1 MFLYSYYTQVQ
12 YFTRGRCVDQ
22 LAMQNTIVGV
32 FAAILAVTSAVS
44 PGFQTALT
52 EKAFGYIVQVGIPIL
67 EQQLSSLNIPDISG
81 SADTPIGTIDY
92 DLTSIL
98 LSGLQIPSAT
108 LVTSSSG
115 LLLQASGI
123 YAHAT
128 ANWHYRERSWPNVA
142 DSGSADVSIG
152 SVSLNVDVVIGADS
166 KGHATLS
173 AQSCSINIGSL
184 DVTFHGGASWL
195 YNLFSRY
202 IADDLKGSLNTQI
215 CQAAVSAINTQGN
228 AALESLPV
236 IVAID
241 KTSEINY
248 ELLQPP
254 IFTSGY
260 LQTDHKGEFFSIA
273 NPVEAPFTPS
283 PIPQPTDASRM
294 MYIWLTDY
302 IANTAGFV
310 YQQAG
315 SLQVLITPNMVPSFL
330 PYQLNTSYFQNLI
343 PELYAK
349 YPNQLMELF
358 LNATKPPTLDIV
370 PGSANFTIPGE
381 VVVSVIMSD
390 GSLQVAFVLGMVV
403 YTDVSLAVVTRGSNQ
418 VVTANVTFLSAA
430 ISLDFSNI
438 GQFNVSLLQDVANLL
453 CTQFIIPV
461 VNKYTAAGLPIPVID
476 GVSLLNA
483 DVEFGQ
489 DYAVVAT
496 DFSYNP

>member
-1 MFLYSYYTQVQ
+1 
-12 YFTRGRCVDQ
+12 
-22 LAMQNTIVGV
+22 MQKKVVGV
-32 FAAILAVTSAVS
+32 FAAILAVASAVS

-81 SADTPIGTIDY
+81 SAGTPIGTVDY
-92 DLTSIL
+92 DLTSIV

-108 LVTSSSG
+108 LTTSSSG

-123 YAHAT
+123 SAHAT
-128 ANWHYRERSWPNVA
+128 ANWHYRERSWPNIE

-152 SVSLNVDVVIGADS
+152 SVTLSIDVVIGADS
-166 KGHATLS
+166 QGHATLS
-173 AQSCSINIGSL
+173 AQSCNINIGSL
-184 DVTFHGGASWL
+184 DITFHGGASWL
-195 YNLFSRY
+195 YNLFSGY
-202 IADDLKGSLNTQI
+202 ISDDLKGSLNTQI

-228 AALESLPV
+228 CCTGIPSSYCHVLI
-236 IVAID
+236 IVTID

-254 IFTSGY
+254 IFTNGY

-273 NPVEAPFTPS
+273 DPVEAPFTPS
-283 PIPQPTDASRM
+283 PIPQPTDTSRM
-294 MYIWLTDY
+294 LYIWLTDY
-302 IANTAGFV
+302 IADTAGFV

-315 SLQVLITPNMVPSFL
+315 ILQVVVTPNMVPSFL
-330 PYQLNTSYFQNLI
+330 PYQLNTSYFQDLI

-349 YPNQLMELF
+349 YPNQLMELY

-381 VVVSVIMSD
+381 VVVSVFMPD
-390 GSLQVAFVLGMVV
+390 GTLQVAFVLGMVV

-430 ISLDFSNI
+430 ISLDASNI
-438 GQFNVSLLQDVANLL
+438 GQFDVSILQDVANLL

-461 VNKYTAAGLPIPVID
+461 LNKYTAAGLPIPVID

-489 DYAVVAT
+489 DYAVITT
-496 DFSYNP
+496 DFNYNPSFKKHRDF